1 MNIYKYILYIL
12 LGILIASCEKQ
23 TTKPENS
30 TLNLEV
36 FEAAWE
42 RIDQVY
48 PFFEFKKINWDSIY
62 TVYLPRTEEAQGIE
76 FHSVLHDMLAEL
88 KDGHVYY
95 KSLLSSAVI
104 PWPTPRQIRDQNVF
118 SLSVV
123 STYFNRNLQITVQET
138 IQYEILPDNIG
149 YVAIT
154 NFNHEDFAQEWPDA
168 LEYMKNTQ
176 SLIID
181 NRPNT
186 GGSIQNVEVLIAQFI
201 TTSMAWPQLY
211 FLGEEHPLSPLH
223 PSGSYT
229 YTKPVIVLINGCTF
243 SAGESSTE
251 ILKQLPNIT
260 VVGDTTGG
268 GGGVGSNHST
278 QTISNFFLPSGLLI
292 NIPTGYFLRYDG
304 KHFEWLGV
312 PPDIRVEQ
320 TEEDIQSGR
329 DKQLEYAIDLLK

>member
-1 MNIYKYILYIL
+1 MFFT
-12 LGILIASCEKQ
+12 CEKHV
-23 TTKPENS
+23 TEPDPSIYIED
-30 TLNLEV
+30 
-36 FEAAWE
+36 FETAWN

-62 TVYLPRTEEAQGIE
+62 TVYLPRAEEARGIE

-95 KSLLSSAVI
+95 KPFIGLVI
-104 PWPTPRQIRDQNVF
+104 PWPTPRQIRDRNAY

-123 STYFNRNLQITVQET
+123 RTYFDSGLRVTVQGT
-138 IQYEILPDNIG
+138 IQYEILPGTIG
-149 YVAIT
+149 YIAIS
-154 NFNHEDFAQEWPDA
+154 NFNHEDFADELPDV
-168 LEYMKNTQ
+168 LEYMRNTK

-186 GGSIQNVEVLIAQFI
+186 GGSAQNIEALVTRFI
-201 TTSMAWPQLY
+201 TTSMAWPKLY
-211 FLGEEHPLSPLH
+211 FLGELH
-223 PSGSYT
+223 PFPALQPAGPFT
-229 YTKPVIVLINGCTF
+229 YDKPVIVLINGCTF

-260 VVGDTTGG
+260 AVGDTTGG
-268 GGGVGSNHST
+268 GGGAGSHYCN
-278 QTISNFFLPSGLLI
+278 QAISEYYLPSGLLI

-320 TEEDIQSGR
+320 NKADIQNGR